1 MTEAFVVVQTAEEA
15 VDRLAALHERAT
27 GALNQALKQYLKDRV
42 EPDAEQR
49 ALFRYPELRLT
60 YHCHGEVPQ
69 TTRAYAKVQ
78 LPGTYS
84 VTVTHPA
91 AFRKY
96 LLEQLVPLMHDF
108 TVTVEVGVSQQNIP
122 YPYVVEQGDELA
134 GSGVTAATL
143 ARVFP
148 STDLSAATDGIADG
162 LYDWENTDPLPL
174 ALFDAAR
181 VDFSLRRLVHYTG
194 SDWRHVQPWILLTNY
209 HRYVDQF
216 ILHGL
221 EQLRSDPRFIRMVLP
236 GNVVIDKSM
245 DHGEASAIAAGV
257 VWHRYQMPAY
267 HLQATDGHGV
277 TLVNI
282 GVGPSNAKNIT
293 DHLAV
298 LRPHCWLM
306 IGHCGGLRQSQT
318 IGDYVLAHAY
328 MRRDGILDRVVP
340 PNIPIP
346 ALAEVQLALQQAAA
360 NVTGEK
366 GEELKKRLRTG
377 TVLTYDDRNWELR
390 WAQER
395 PLINLSRAVAVDME
409 SGTIAAQGYRL
420 RVPYGTLLCV
430 SDKPLHS
437 EIKLPGSAN
446 AFYER
451 AVSQHLKIGIEA
463 VDLLRTELNS
473 LHSRKLRSF
482 DEPPPLSGWDG
493 HLTVRPLALSVQTV
507 RCSFAMSR
515 PTRPDSRRPG
525 VKPPYSAAR
534 RVAKAPPSEPKLIL
548 FNKPF
553 DVLTQFSDEG
563 GRATLKDFIDIPGIY
578 PAGRLDRDSE
588 GLLLL
593 TNDGQLQA
601 RIADPKHKLA
611 KTYWVQVEGEPSE
624 EQLQRLRDG
633 VELNDGMTLPA
644 EARPLDEPE
653 LWPRNPPV
661 RFRKSIPTHWLEL
674 VIREGRNRQVRR
686 MTAAVGLPTL
696 RLVRVRIGDWS
707 IEGLDQGQWKEVPA
721 RL

>member
-1 MTEAFVVVQTAEEA
+1 MSQAFEVVATPEQA
-15 VDRLAALHERAT
+15 VDRLAALHAQAT
-27 GALNQALKQYLKDRV
+27 GALSQALKRYLKDRT
-42 EPDAEQR
+42 EPGDDAR
-49 ALFRYPELRLT
+49 ALFRYPALRLT
-60 YHCHGEVPQ
+60 YFSQGEVAA

-78 LPGTYS
+78 VAGTYS
-84 VTVTHPA
+84 VTVTQPA
-91 AFRKY
+91 AFRSY
-96 LLEQLVPLMHDF
+96 LLEQLRPLMHDY
-108 TVTVEVGVSQQNIP
+108 TVTVEVGVSEQNIP
-122 YPYVVEQGDELA
+122 YPYVVDQGDELA
-134 GSGVTAATL
+134 GSGITAAQL

-148 STDLSAATDGIADG
+148 STDLSAATDNIADG
-162 LYDWENTDPLPL
+162 LYDWESAQTLPL

-216 ILHGL
+216 IAHGL
-221 EQLRSDPRFIRMVLP
+221 EQLRDDPRFVRMVLP
-236 GNVVIDKSM
+236 GNVIIDKGM
-245 DHGEASAIAAGV
+245 DNGEAQALVAGV

-267 HLQATDGHGV
+267 HLIAADGDGV

-346 ALAEVQLALQQAAA
+346 ALAEVQLALQEAAA
-360 NVTGEK
+360 QVTGER
-366 GEELKKRLRTG
+366 GDQLKKRLRTG

-446 AFYER
+446 AFYNR
-451 AVSQHLKIGIEA
+451 AVSQHLKIGIA
-463 VDLLRTELNS
+463 ALDLLRTELNS

-482 DEPPPLSGWDG
+482 DEPP
-493 HLTVRPLALSVQTV
+493 
-507 RCSFAMSR
+507 
-515 PTRPDSRRPG
+515 
-525 VKPPYSAAR
+525 
-534 RVAKAPPSEPKLIL
+534 
-548 FNKPF
+548 
-553 DVLTQFSDEG
+553 
-563 GRATLKDFIDIPGIY
+563 
-578 PAGRLDRDSE
+578 
-588 GLLLL
+588 
-593 TNDGQLQA
+593 
-601 RIADPKHKLA
+601 
-611 KTYWVQVEGEPSE
+611 
-624 EQLQRLRDG
+624 
-633 VELNDGMTLPA
+633 
-644 EARPLDEPE
+644 
-653 LWPRNPPV
+653 
-661 RFRKSIPTHWLEL
+661 FR
-674 VIREGRNRQVRR
+674 
-686 MTAAVGLPTL
+686 
-696 RLVRVRIGDWS
+696 
-707 IEGLDQGQWKEVPA
+707 
-721 RL
+721 

>member
-1 MTEAFVVVQTAEEA
+1 MLIVTEAFIVVQTAEQA

-27 GALNQALKQYLKDRV
+27 TALSQALKRYLKDRV

-60 YHCHGEVPQ
+60 YQCHGEVPQ

-84 VTVTHPA
+84 ITVTHPA
-91 AFRKY
+91 AFRNY

-108 TVTVEVGVSQQNIP
+108 TVTVEVGVSEQNIP

-134 GSGVTAATL
+134 GSGVTAAAL

-162 LYDWENTDPLPL
+162 LYDWENTHPLPL

-216 ILHGL
+216 IVHGL
-221 EQLRSDPRFIRMVLP
+221 EQLRSDPRFVRMVLP
-236 GNVVIDKSM
+236 GNVIIEKSM

-267 HLQATDGHGV
+267 HLQASDGHGV

-366 GEELKKRLRTG
+366 GEQLKKRLRTG

-437 EIKLPGSAN
+437 EIKLPGAAN

-463 VDLLRTELNS
+463 VDLMRSELNS

-482 DEPPPLSGWDG
+482 DEPP
-493 HLTVRPLALSVQTV
+493 
-507 RCSFAMSR
+507 
-515 PTRPDSRRPG
+515 
-525 VKPPYSAAR
+525 
-534 RVAKAPPSEPKLIL
+534 
-548 FNKPF
+548 
-553 DVLTQFSDEG
+553 
-563 GRATLKDFIDIPGIY
+563 
-578 PAGRLDRDSE
+578 
-588 GLLLL
+588 
-593 TNDGQLQA
+593 
-601 RIADPKHKLA
+601 
-611 KTYWVQVEGEPSE
+611 
-624 EQLQRLRDG
+624 
-633 VELNDGMTLPA
+633 
-644 EARPLDEPE
+644 
-653 LWPRNPPV
+653 
-661 RFRKSIPTHWLEL
+661 FR
-674 VIREGRNRQVRR
+674 
-686 MTAAVGLPTL
+686 
-696 RLVRVRIGDWS
+696 
-707 IEGLDQGQWKEVPA
+707 
-721 RL
+721 